1 MVKGHLPSSGLEQ
14 ASALLGAVDVA
25 SIANCNLSEETKEL
39 LHLHFCLG
47 HVNFKTLSGMV
58 RHRNIQV
65 QSPKLAGNVCP
76 CPKCAACEFGKAV
89 RQGSKAT
96 TAWHDP
102 DRDMDPKKSILHAGQ
117 HVASDHCQFSL
128 SGHLCSS
135 RSGASSD
142 NMFHGGVIFV
152 DFATKFIEVHHQASW
167 GSSDTIRSKLAFK
180 HDAQLSGVEI
190 QTHQMDNGI
199 FTPKEL
205 LQQLLE
211 HNQCTTFSRVD
222 AAHQNGVA
230 EKGTC
235 TIMAMACT

>member
-1 MVKGHLPSSGLEQ
+1 MKAQTNIKHDAPNWDSFKVLLIHTIIAPHHSRSNIQMVKGHLPSSGLEQ

-96 TAWHDP
+96 TTWHDP

-117 HVASDHCQFSL
+117 HIASDHCHVNSL
-128 SGHLCSS
+128 CL
-135 RSGASSD
+135 
-142 NMFHGGVIFV
+142 VIF
-152 DFATKFIEVHHQASW
+152 APPEVEH
-167 GSSDTIRSKLAFK
+167 
-180 HDAQLSGVEI
+180 
-190 QTHQMDNGI
+190 
-199 FTPKEL
+199 L
-205 LQQLLE
+205 L
-211 HNQCTTFSRVD
+211 TTCF
-222 AAHQNGVA
+222 
-230 EKGTC
+230 C
-235 TIMAMACT
+235 